1 VIGTAVG
8 EAPAAAEVVDA
19 GPWQALNVA
28 TAVHATSRER
38 RLRTEMLMSSN

>member
-1 VIGTAVG
+1 VVWVIGTAVG

-38 RLRTEMLMSSN
+38 RAVFMPST